1 MVRIVAFVPCKG
13 TSSRVESKNT
23 KLLDSKPLFLHT
35 LEKLLFECP
44 FIDKVVLDSE
54 SDDVFKVAEFLAS
67 DNPKLVFLKR
77 DEALAT
83 NKTDG
88 NTLFMN
94 EVERF
99 DAEIYVQALCTSPF
113 IHPETIKKGVE
124 SVMSGVYDSACTV
137 RDDKLYTWTKAG
149 PSYDIQNIPNS
160 VDLPTTTVETMGLY
174 IITRDAAKLTRR
186 RIGNKPHMLHV
197 TPEEAVDINYE
208 VDFALANN
216 IALAHR
222 VAGLSRL
229 RCAKLHLTS
238 AILSDTLDD
247 MGISGRVVF
256 GLKPQG
262 ALSKLFGRACTLKLR
277 PLRESEDLRGIYGAL
292 KSYNYVG
299 DGDVIVVENPMK
311 GRAYFGDLNA
321 HIAITRGAAGF
332 VTNGFTRDTVEVKCS
347 NFPVYAAGST
357 CSDVRGVATVES
369 TNQCISLDGVSCCPG
384 DLIFSDQEGTLII
397 PRRFGNIVIEEAL
410 KRVFSESSI
419 RQDILNGSS
428 VSEIVAR
435 HGSF

>member
-1 MVRIVAFVPCKG
+1 MARIVAFVPCKG

-247 MGISGRVVF
+247 GHKWTSGLR
-256 GLKPQG
+256 LKTTRRTEQ
-262 ALSKLFGRACTLKLR
+262 ALR
-277 PLRESEDLRGIYGAL
+277 
-292 KSYNYVG
+292 
-299 DGDVIVVENPMK
+299 
-311 GRAYFGDLNA
+311 
-321 HIAITRGAAGF
+321 
-332 VTNGFTRDTVEVKCS
+332 
-347 NFPVYAAGST
+347 
-357 CSDVRGVATVES
+357 
-369 TNQCISLDGVSCCPG
+369 SC
-384 DLIFSDQEGTLII
+384 LHT
-397 PRRFGNIVIEEAL
+397 
-410 KRVFSESSI
+410 
-419 RQDILNGSS
+419 
-428 VSEIVAR
+428 
-435 HGSF
+435 

>member
-1 MVRIVAFVPCKG
+1 MARIVAFVPCKG

-174 IITRDAAKLTRR
+174 IITRDAAKLTR
-186 RIGNKPHMLHV
+186 
-197 TPEEAVDINYE
+197 
-208 VDFALANN
+208 
-216 IALAHR
+216 
-222 VAGLSRL
+222 
-229 RCAKLHLTS
+229 
-238 AILSDTLDD
+238 
-247 MGISGRVVF
+247 
-256 GLKPQG
+256 
-262 ALSKLFGRACTLKLR
+262 
-277 PLRESEDLRGIYGAL
+277 
-292 KSYNYVG
+292 
-299 DGDVIVVENPMK
+299 
-311 GRAYFGDLNA
+311 
-321 HIAITRGAAGF
+321 
-332 VTNGFTRDTVEVKCS
+332 
-347 NFPVYAAGST
+347 
-357 CSDVRGVATVES
+357 
-369 TNQCISLDGVSCCPG
+369 
-384 DLIFSDQEGTLII
+384 
-397 PRRFGNIVIEEAL
+397 
-410 KRVFSESSI
+410 
-419 RQDILNGSS
+419 
-428 VSEIVAR
+428 
-435 HGSF
+435 